1 MAINYDTAPSGG
13 IDQQVQDKADTYR
26 KNPQGLFGKYRASG
40 DLIDLI
46 ALQRLNEERKAKQQ
60 EIAMQMEQNPQ
71 SVAAQEYEQA
81 KGLIKDDIVG
91 QTGKLL
97 QEKQKRAA
105 MNQQRMMGGQPP
117 TGVPAAARRRPPTN
131 MAGIGGVPPRAPVN
145 PRGTGIAANPVPSS
159 PTAYGAGGGI
169 VSFQNTGSVKIT
181 EAQLREMGIDQ
192 KTWDSLTQGTKDTIL
207 DSFDPAHPPAYSR
220 NIAPMERTRALRA
233 EADNIISAR
242 PNWLSQFQEWRG
254 GSEEGLADI
263 VSQREAA
270 QDRADILRG
279 IAKGDLNQ
287 WDVEEVDDTTA
298 AATTTGGP
306 TPLSLQQAQN
316 AAQVKI
322 DPNIARQHA
331 FFAGQ
336 TASNQP
342 LVEDQFTGVP
352 PTVTTQGM
360 LRDYVDRSGT
370 NYADKPFVPTPDFP
384 VESEDATTVSAYTI
398 DQADPERAKLLRD
411 KRGTLQTDVEGI
423 AGQDIAQAWKDKVT
437 AGENVF
443 GREGVAGKFDS
454 MVNER
459 RNLYD
464 AEGASR
470 ANSRV
475 WDILARTRGQGAF
488 ADAGRAASD
497 MREADRQRRVM
508 ELADVQG
515 LQERGI
521 AQDYSMANAILTS
534 ADKTETNV
542 TNAIA
547 NANAVRESI
556 LNSESSELTDL
567 AKNMMDADIQ
577 NMEQEDRVLQ
587 RKFDAMISKY
597 GQQVTQRGQNLTAQL
612 ANERNAIAALNV
624 VAMTEIERDKL
635 IVKIEDLVRKI
646 STDYTV
652 VAQDAI
658 NALKIEE
665 VYTKAEPADQQ
676 RMEDEITEEYGKLA
690 DIIAEQFRN
699 ALEEVWGAGYKVSK

>member
-71 SVAAQEYEQA
+71 SVAEQEYEQA

-97 QEKQKRAA
+97 QEKQNRAA

>member
-1 MAINYDTAPSGG
+1 MATYG
-13 IDQQVQDKADTYR
+13 IDEKVSDLSDTYR
-26 KNPQGLFGKYRASG
+26 NNPKGLQDKYRMSG
-40 DLIDLI
+40 DLVDLI
-46 ALQRLNEERKAKQQ
+46 ALQRINEERKAKQK

-71 SVAAQEYEQA
+71 SVAEQEYEQA

>member
-1 MAINYDTAPSGG
+1 
-13 IDQQVQDKADTYR
+13 
-26 KNPQGLFGKYRASG
+26 
-40 DLIDLI
+40 
-46 ALQRLNEERKAKQQ
+46 
-60 EIAMQMEQNPQ
+60 
-71 SVAAQEYEQA
+71 
-81 KGLIKDDIVG
+81 
-91 QTGKLL
+91 
-97 QEKQKRAA
+97 
-105 MNQQRMMGGQPP
+105 
-117 TGVPAAARRRPPTN
+117 
-131 MAGIGGVPPRAPVN
+131 
-145 PRGTGIAANPVPSS
+145 
-159 PTAYGAGGGI
+159 
-169 VSFQNTGSVKIT
+169 
-181 EAQLREMGIDQ
+181 
-192 KTWDSLTQGTKDTIL
+192 
-207 DSFDPAHPPAYSR
+207 
-220 NIAPMERTRALRA
+220 
-233 EADNIISAR
+233 
-242 PNWLSQFQEWRG
+242 
-254 GSEEGLADI
+254 
-263 VSQREAA
+263 
-270 QDRADILRG
+270 
-279 IAKGDLNQ
+279 
-287 WDVEEVDDTTA
+287 
-298 AATTTGGP
+298 
-306 TPLSLQQAQN
+306 
-316 AAQVKI
+316 
-322 DPNIARQHA
+322 
-331 FFAGQ
+331 
-336 TASNQP
+336 
-342 LVEDQFTGVP
+342 
-352 PTVTTQGM
+352 M

>member
-71 SVAAQEYEQA
+71 SVAEQEYEQA

-306 TPLSLQQAQN
+306 TP
-316 AAQVKI
+316 
-322 DPNIARQHA
+322 
-331 FFAGQ
+331 
-336 TASNQP
+336 
-342 LVEDQFTGVP
+342 
-352 PTVTTQGM
+352 
-360 LRDYVDRSGT
+360 
-370 NYADKPFVPTPDFP
+370 
-384 VESEDATTVSAYTI
+384 
-398 DQADPERAKLLRD
+398 
-411 KRGTLQTDVEGI
+411 
-423 AGQDIAQAWKDKVT
+423 
-437 AGENVF
+437 
-443 GREGVAGKFDS
+443 
-454 MVNER
+454 
-459 RNLYD
+459 
-464 AEGASR
+464 
-470 ANSRV
+470 
-475 WDILARTRGQGAF
+475 
-488 ADAGRAASD
+488 
-497 MREADRQRRVM
+497 
-508 ELADVQG
+508 
-515 LQERGI
+515 
-521 AQDYSMANAILTS
+521 
-534 ADKTETNV
+534 
-542 TNAIA
+542 
-547 NANAVRESI
+547 
-556 LNSESSELTDL
+556 
-567 AKNMMDADIQ
+567 
-577 NMEQEDRVLQ
+577 
-587 RKFDAMISKY
+587 
-597 GQQVTQRGQNLTAQL
+597 
-612 ANERNAIAALNV
+612 
-624 VAMTEIERDKL
+624 
-635 IVKIEDLVRKI
+635 
-646 STDYTV
+646 
-652 VAQDAI
+652 
-658 NALKIEE
+658 
-665 VYTKAEPADQQ
+665 
-676 RMEDEITEEYGKLA
+676 
-690 DIIAEQFRN
+690 
-699 ALEEVWGAGYKVSK
+699 

>member
-1 MAINYDTAPSGG
+1 MATYG
-13 IDQQVQDKADTYR
+13 IDEKVSDLSDTYR
-26 KNPQGLFGKYRASG
+26 NNPRGLQDKYRMSG
-40 DLIDLI
+40 DLVDLI
-46 ALQRLNEERKAKQQ
+46 ALQRINEERKAKQK

-71 SVAAQEYEQA
+71 SVAEQEYEQA

-131 MAGIGGVPPRAPVN
+131 IAGIGGIPPRAPVN

-169 VSFQNTGSVKIT
+169 VSF
-181 EAQLREMGIDQ
+181 
-192 KTWDSLTQGTKDTIL
+192 
-207 DSFDPAHPPAYSR
+207 
-220 NIAPMERTRALRA
+220 
-233 EADNIISAR
+233 
-242 PNWLSQFQEWRG
+242 
-254 GSEEGLADI
+254 
-263 VSQREAA
+263 
-270 QDRADILRG
+270 
-279 IAKGDLNQ
+279 AKGDKVRLSGEEILASIGHTPESFRELPEARRAELIKHLNTQ
-287 WDVEEVDDTTA
+287 RAVQRPDIFTRAGA
-298 AATTTGGP
+298 AAGDLFFGALGAPFNLLGDAARGSGIVHPDTKFFGEYD
-306 TPLSLQQAQN
+306 PLLLSK
-316 AAQVKI
+316 AAQARAD
-322 DPNIARQHA
+322 DPNL
-331 FFAGQ
+331 
-336 TASNQP
+336 QP
-342 LVEDQFTGVP
+342 LRPADLRRHDIGAITPQVQPHPPIPQVPPTSVLGEVEDQFTGVP
-352 PTVTTQGM
+352 PTVTAQGM
-360 LRDYVDRSGT
+360 LRDFVERSGRDFT
-370 NYADKPFVPTPDFP
+370 KEGFVPAPDFP

-423 AGQDIAQAWKDKVT
+423 AGQDVAQAWRDKVT

-470 ANSRV
+470 ADSRL
-475 WDILARTRGQGAF
+475 WDILARTGGQGAF

-497 MREADRQRRVM
+497 IREADRQRRVM

-547 NANAVRESI
+547 NANTVRESI

-567 AKNMMDADIQ
+567 ARNMMDADIQ

-624 VAMTEIERDKL
+624 VAMTEVERDKL

-665 VYTKAEPADQQ
+665 VYTKAEPADQK
-676 RMEDEITEEYGKLA
+676 RMEDEIKEEYGKLA